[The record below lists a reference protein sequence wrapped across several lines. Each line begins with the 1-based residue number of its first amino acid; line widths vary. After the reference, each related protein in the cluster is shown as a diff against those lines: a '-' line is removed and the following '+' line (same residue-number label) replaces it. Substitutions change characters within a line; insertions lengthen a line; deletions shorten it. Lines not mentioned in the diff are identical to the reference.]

1 MTFIPSASSILS
13 GKPFSLFV
21 SAHVA
26 WPLHMISF
34 SQVRTPLNNVCVST
48 KKRMAS
54 DKDAEDMFAKKPHT
68 M

>member
-13 GKPFSLFV
+13 GNLFSLFV

-34 SQVRTPLNNVCVST
+34 SQVRTLLNNVCYR
-48 KKRMAS
+48 KKR
-54 DKDAEDMFAKKPHT
+54 EWQVIRTQRICLQRNLIPC
-68 M
+68 